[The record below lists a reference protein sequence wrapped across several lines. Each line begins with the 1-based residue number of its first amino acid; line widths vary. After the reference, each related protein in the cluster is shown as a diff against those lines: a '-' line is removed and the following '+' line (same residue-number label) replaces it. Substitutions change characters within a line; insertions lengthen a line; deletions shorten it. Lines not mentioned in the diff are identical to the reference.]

1 MVMLI
6 AATRYRDC
14 AAALTFLTEVL
25 EMGPHAVFRDDDGT
39 IQHAQLRVG
48 RGMLMIGPEADTP
61 FGAFM
66 VAPREVG
73 MPTAEAALGTN
84 SRNRNRRLP
93 AFEAQWTDL
102 PHVAALAA
110 RRLAAMHGQNT
121 PAVIVVT
128 YGNREFEDALIE
140 MCDIS
145 AKAGFYPI
153 AACTFVGEHSFS
165 NPEMPIADGRP
176 DSLDLKTARTFG
188 AQISNKLKGI
198 NDLKPSHC
206 PEVPGNR
213 PYKDG
218 MGQLPFTPLLLETRC
233 TRCEACLSVCPSGA
247 LSLDSA
253 IEIDRELCIFC
264 CACIKVCPESALD
277 LGAPPLKEK
286 RQWLYEQCRERKEPE
301 VYV

>member
-1 MVMLI
+1 MEIEKIWNVYFSPTSNSKRVVQAIASAFQDIPAENVDMTYPDGVSSRQFGPRDLVLI
-6 AATRYRDC
+6 GAPVYA
-14 AAALTFLTEVL
+14 
-25 EMGPHAVFRDDDGT
+25 
-39 IQHAQLRVG
+39 G
-48 RGMLMIGPEADTP
+48 R
-61 FGAFM
+61 
-66 VAPREVG
+66 
-73 MPTAEAALGTN
+73 
-84 SRNRNRRLP
+84 
-93 AFEAQWTDL
+93 
-102 PHVAALAA
+102 VAALAA